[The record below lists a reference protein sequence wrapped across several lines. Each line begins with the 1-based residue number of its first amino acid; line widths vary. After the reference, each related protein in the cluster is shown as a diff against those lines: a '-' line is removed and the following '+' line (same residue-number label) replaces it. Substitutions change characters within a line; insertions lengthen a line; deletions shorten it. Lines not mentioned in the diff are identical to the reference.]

1 MADQPPDQRD
11 REGHLMANN
20 YRLAILILEQK
31 AQEYE
36 GIAINGQYRY
46 GDPQHEI
53 DRWREMGQ
61 ECLAGAEALKGL
73 K

>member
-1 MADQPPDQRD
+1 MAKH
-11 REGHLMANN
+11 G
-20 YRLAILILEQK
+20 LAILILEQE
-31 AQEYE
+31 AHRFE

-61 ECLAGAEALKGL
+61 KCLEAAEALKGL

>member
-1 MADQPPDQRD
+1 MADQPPNQRD
-11 REGHLMANN
+11 CEGTLMANS

-61 ECLAGAEALKGL
+61 QCLAGAEALKGL